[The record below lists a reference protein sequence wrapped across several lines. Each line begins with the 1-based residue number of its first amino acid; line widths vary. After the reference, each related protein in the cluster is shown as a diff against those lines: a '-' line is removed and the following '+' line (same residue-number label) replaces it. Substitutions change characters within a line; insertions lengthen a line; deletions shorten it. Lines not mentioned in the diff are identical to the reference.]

1 MSNTATFTIDTSEI
15 VGTGYSREEDMA
27 SGIPDIGILEAK
39 SGDVVEQFGIP
50 TVEKWHQP
58 IAESLRGQQLSEEI
72 RDDDEPDSDGFY
84 LETFK
89 RAVVTA
95 IGQELCSVPIREL
108 SQFV

>member
-1 MSNTATFTIDTSEI
+1 MSNTATFTVDSAELIG
-15 VGTGYSREEDMA
+15 VGYHREEGMA
-27 SGIPDIGILEAK
+27 SGIGILEVR
-39 SGDVVEQFGIP
+39 SGDVVGQFGIP

-89 RAVVTA
+89 RAVGAA
-95 IGQELCSVPIREL
+95 IGQELSSVPIREL
-108 SQFV
+108 SPLV